1 MPPAASKKGT
11 QGKSSKQSDRR
22 SASRHSTPVSA
33 LTDTAPPTP
42 RTATPSTNTGASMA
56 TETPYLHTSTAALIS
71 AEPSIEALIDK
82 TNASGSKPGD
92 PPVARDLHGL
102 HDKIRDSVNRFM
114 TKRGEVCDR
123 SMRQLVQRRKE
134 RAQIERE
141 QEAARAEAERAK
153 IKREE
158 DDKRKEKKTASKKRN
173 HDEMDVDEDAETKTK
188 KESLPDVGA
197 HGLARQD
204 GVGVN
209 QGKSDLFT
217 SNVHVTVGTA
227 CDKRWSIGLPL
238 PSFEACLDFA
248 KHLTNISI
256 AYR

>member
-1 MPPAASKKGT
+1 MAA
-11 QGKSSKQSDRR
+11 
-22 SASRHSTPVSA
+22 
-33 LTDTAPPTP
+33 
-42 RTATPSTNTGASMA
+42 
-56 TETPYLHTSTAALIS
+56 ETPYLHTSTAALIS
-71 AEPSIEALIDK
+71 SEPSIEALIDK
-82 TNASGSKPGD
+82 TSASGSKPGD

-173 HDEMDVDEDAETKTK
+173 HEEMDVDEDAEPKTK

-209 QGKSDLFT
+209 QGKSDSFISEL
-217 SNVHVTVGTA
+217 NVTVGTA
-227 CDKRWSIGLPL
+227 CDRRWRPRTLARCL
-238 PSFEACLDFA
+238 LEACVCRALESCDIS
-248 KHLTNISI
+248 LTIYLV
-256 AYR
+256 YR